1 MVSMNKNYQF
11 TEKILENVKDYLA
24 SVMPL
29 KLPVFNILKV
39 SEF

>member
-24 SVMPL
+24 LVLFPCL
-29 KLPVFNILKV
+29 CDAYKV
-39 SEF
+39 TGF